1 MVSACLPDLRRA
13 TYWCWRDR
21 KDSSTR
27 YLTTHLETTYP
38 YAAPLST
45 IQAAYTPV
53 LSRSLQIFL
62 DVASHRSFSKAAEVR
77 GMSQPAISQA
87 VAQLE
92 ERLGEVL
99 IDRAKRPLDLTA
111 CGQLFY
117 DGCRKLCD
125 EYQAIED
132 EVRQLRHGRIVGRV
146 RVASIYSVGL
156 LQMQAYVEKFEQLYP
171 DVKVQLEYL
180 HPDDVYAQVRR
191 DNADLGI
198 VSYPRT
204 RSDLEC
210 HDWLQ
215 QEMGV
220 VVAPSNR
227 LTNRLSLDLTELR
240 DQPFVGFTPDLTIRD
255 EIDRALLDADVEVKL
270 VHQFDNIENI
280 KRAVEIGAG
289 VSILPLDSVRREVEF
304 GLLKAI
310 PIANTPLTRPLG
322 IIRKRGRPPTAA
334 VSKFRDLLLDA
345 SKEEA
350 PVSAPRLVAGAT

>member
-1 MVSACLPDLRRA
+1 
-13 TYWCWRDR
+13 
-21 KDSSTR
+21 
-27 YLTTHLETTYP
+27 
-38 YAAPLST
+38 
-45 IQAAYTPV
+45 
-53 LSRSLQIFL
+53 
-62 DVASHRSFSKAAEVR
+62 
-77 GMSQPAISQA
+77 MSQPAISQA

-92 ERLGEVL
+92 LKLGEDL
-99 IDRAKRPLDLTA
+99 IDRTKRPLELTS

-132 EVRQLRHGRIVGRV
+132 EVRQLRHGNIVGRV
-146 RVASIYSVGL
+146 RIASIYSVGL
-156 LQMQAYVEKFEQLYP
+156 LHMQAYVEKFEQLYP

-198 VSYPRT
+198 VSFPRS
-204 RSDLEC
+204 RNDLEC

-220 VVAPSNR
+220 VVAPGSPLAHR
-227 LTNRLSLDLTELR
+227 SSIELVDLR
-240 DQPFVGFTPDLTIRD
+240 DQPFVGFTPDLKIRD
-255 EIDRALLDADVEVKL
+255 EIDRALLDADVEVQI

-289 VSILPLDSVRREVEF
+289 VSILPLDSVRREVDF

-310 PIANTPLTRPLG
+310 PFASVQLTRPLG
-322 IIRKRGRPPTAA
+322 VIRKRGRPPTAA
-334 VSKFRDLLLDA
+334 VAKFRDLLLAA
-345 SKEEA
+345 SRDEA
-350 PVSAPRLVAGAT
+350 ATPLEAVGVT

>member
-1 MVSACLPDLRRA
+1 
-13 TYWCWRDR
+13 
-21 KDSSTR
+21 
-27 YLTTHLETTYP
+27 
-38 YAAPLST
+38 
-45 IQAAYTPV
+45 
-53 LSRSLQIFL
+53 
-62 DVASHRSFSKAAEVR
+62 
-77 GMSQPAISQA
+77 MSQPALSQA

-99 IDRAKRPLDLTA
+99 FDRTKRPLELTS

-117 DGCRKLCD
+117 DRCRKLCD
-125 EYQAIED
+125 ECQAIED
-132 EVRQLRHGRIVGRV
+132 EVRQLRHGKIVGRV

-156 LQMQAYVEKFEQLYP
+156 LQMQAYVQRFEQLYP

-198 VSYPRT
+198 VSFPRT

-220 VVAPSNR
+220 VVPPSSPLAR
-227 LTNRLSLDLTELR
+227 CHSVELKDLR
-240 DQPFVGFTPDLTIRD
+240 DLPFVSFTPDLTIRD
-255 EIDRALLDADVEVKL
+255 EIDRVFLEADIEVRH

-304 GLLKAI
+304 GLLIAI
-310 PIANTPLTRPLG
+310 PFAKTQLTRPLG

-345 SKEEA
+345 RSTEVKTPDRA
-350 PVSAPRLVAGAT
+350 LAAAVT

>member
-1 MVSACLPDLRRA
+1 
-13 TYWCWRDR
+13 
-21 KDSSTR
+21 
-27 YLTTHLETTYP
+27 
-38 YAAPLST
+38 
-45 IQAAYTPV
+45 
-53 LSRSLQIFL
+53 
-62 DVASHRSFSKAAEVR
+62 
-77 GMSQPAISQA
+77 MSQPAISQA

-99 IDRAKRPLDLTA
+99 IDRAKRPLELTA

-198 VSYPRT
+198 VSFPRT
-204 RSDLEC
+204 RTDLEC

-220 VVAPSNR
+220 VVAPGNR
-227 LTNRLSLDLTELR
+227 LANRSSVELTELR

-289 VSILPLDSVRREVEF
+289 LSILPLDSVRREVEF

-310 PIANTPLTRPLG
+310 PIAKAPLTRPLG

-334 VSKFRDLLLDA
+334 VSKFRDLLLEA
-345 SKEEA
+345 QAEES
-350 PVSAPRLVAGAT
+350 PVSATRMAAGAT

>member
-1 MVSACLPDLRRA
+1 
-13 TYWCWRDR
+13 
-21 KDSSTR
+21 
-27 YLTTHLETTYP
+27 
-38 YAAPLST
+38 
-45 IQAAYTPV
+45 
-53 LSRSLQIFL
+53 
-62 DVASHRSFSKAAEVR
+62 
-77 GMSQPAISQA
+77 MSQPAISQA

-92 ERLGEVL
+92 ERLGEEL
-99 IDRAKRPLDLTA
+99 IDRTKRPLELTS

-117 DGCRKLCD
+117 DRCRKLFD

-132 EVRQLRHGRIVGRV
+132 EVRQLRHGNIVGRV
-146 RVASIYSVGL
+146 RIASIYSVGL

-198 VSYPRT
+198 VSFPRS
-204 RSDLEC
+204 RNDLEC

-220 VVAPSNR
+220 VVAPGSPLANR
-227 LTNRLSLDLTELR
+227 SSIELVDLR
-240 DQPFVGFTPDLTIRD
+240 DQPFVGFTPDLKIRD
-255 EIDRALLDADVEVKL
+255 EIDRVLLDADVEVQI

-310 PIANTPLTRPLG
+310 PFASVHLTRPLG
-322 IIRKRGRPPTAA
+322 VIRKRGRPPTAA
-334 VSKFRDLLLDA
+334 VAKFRDLLLAA
-345 SKEEA
+345 SRAEA
-350 PVSAPRLVAGAT
+350 ATPLQAVGVT

>member
-1 MVSACLPDLRRA
+1 MEYVITAILSG
-13 TYWCWRDR
+13 DR
-21 KDSSTR
+21 PLAKQNLSNCHPVLDHSPGHPLFLCST
-27 YLTTHLETTYP
+27 T
-38 YAAPLST
+38 LS

-62 DVASHRSFSKAAEVR
+62 DVASHRSFSKAAEAR

-92 ERLGEVL
+92 LKLGEDL
-99 IDRAKRPLDLTA
+99 IDRTKRPLELTS
-111 CGQLFY
+111 CGQVFY

-132 EVRQLRHGRIVGRV
+132 EVRQLRHGNIVGRV
-146 RVASIYSVGL
+146 RIASIYSVGL

-198 VSYPRT
+198 VSFPRS
-204 RSDLEC
+204 RNDLEC

-220 VVAPSNR
+220 VVAPGSP
-227 LTNRLSLDLTELR
+227 LANRLSIELVDLR
-240 DQPFVGFTPDLTIRD
+240 DQPFVGFTPDLKIRD
-255 EIDRALLDADVEVKL
+255 EIDRALLDADVEVQI

-289 VSILPLDSVRREVEF
+289 VSILPLDSVRREVDF

-310 PIANTPLTRPLG
+310 PFASVHLTRPLG
-322 IIRKRGRPPTAA
+322 VIRKRGRPPTAA
-334 VSKFRDLLLDA
+334 VAKFRDLLLAA
-345 SKEEA
+345 SKDTA
-350 PVSAPRLVAGAT
+350 ATPLQAVGVT

>member
-1 MVSACLPDLRRA
+1 
-13 TYWCWRDR
+13 
-21 KDSSTR
+21 
-27 YLTTHLETTYP
+27 
-38 YAAPLST
+38 
-45 IQAAYTPV
+45 
-53 LSRSLQIFL
+53 
-62 DVASHRSFSKAAEVR
+62 
-77 GMSQPAISQA
+77 MSQPAISQA

-92 ERLGEVL
+92 LKLGEDL
-99 IDRAKRPLDLTA
+99 IDRTKRPLELTS
-111 CGQLFY
+111 CGQIFY

-132 EVRQLRHGRIVGRV
+132 EVRQLRHGNIVGRV
-146 RVASIYSVGL
+146 RIASIYSVGL

-198 VSYPRT
+198 VSFPRS

-220 VVAPSNR
+220 VVAPGSPLANR
-227 LTNRLSLDLTELR
+227 SSIELVGLR
-240 DQPFVGFTPDLTIRD
+240 DQPFVGFTPDLKIRD
-255 EIDRALLDADVEVKL
+255 EIDRALLDAGVEVQI

-304 GLLKAI
+304 GLLTAI
-310 PIANTPLTRPLG
+310 PFASLPLTRPLG

-334 VSKFRDLLLDA
+334 VAKFRDLLLDA
-345 SKEEA
+345 SADEA
-350 PVSAPRLVAGAT
+350 PKLDRVLAATVT